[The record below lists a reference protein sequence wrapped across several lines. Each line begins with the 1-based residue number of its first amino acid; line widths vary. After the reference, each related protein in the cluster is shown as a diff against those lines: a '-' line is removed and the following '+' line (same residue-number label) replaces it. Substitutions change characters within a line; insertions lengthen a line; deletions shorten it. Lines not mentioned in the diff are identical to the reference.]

1 MNGLLGID
9 DGIMHIMLLMLVKQL
24 QDLLHAF
31 KAEKRPPTISKGV
44 INQGTKALINNAA
57 GTKMALFS
65 SEPLATA
72 QTTGSSRLAFT
83 PVTCSALSARSS
95 PSTPA
100 VFCTATLVWVA
111 TSSRIAVLLPAAVLV
126 IKATSSSK
134 LAISSSN
141 IKRPA
146 PAIVSPGVCK
156 IAIMPAN
163 RAKIATGNCQSAAR
177 SPRPWL
183 CSDNERPYRTET
195 L

>member
-1 MNGLLGID
+1 MR
-9 DGIMHIMLLMLVKQL
+9 IMLLVLVKQL

-31 KAEKRPPTISKGV
+31 EAQKRAPTISKGV
-44 INQGTKALINNAA
+44 INQGTNALINSAA
-57 GTKMALFS
+57 GTKMALFIN
-65 SEPLATA
+65 EPLATA

-83 PVTCSALSARSS
+83 PVTCSALRARSS

-146 PAIVSPGVCK
+146 PAIASPGGLQSRHHACK
-156 IAIMPAN
+156 PCTT
-163 RAKIATGNCQSAAR
+163 ATGNCQSAVRSAAR
-177 SPRPWL
+177 L
-183 CSDNERPYRTET
+183 CSDNERPHRTET